1 MSQNIQN
8 KAERVIDA
16 LRVNL
21 FDHPILVPMSAVAE
35 VVRGAQVIQ
44 RSNQPSC
51 LHGWLQWRELEIPL
65 VAVEELFGANKGS
78 HTGVANALVIN
89 SINPVGGNDF
99 YAFLLTD
106 LPQPARVSETSDLQE
121 LGDQSGTEYQLLKVS
136 LDSRELIIPNL
147 DKIEALLTSSL

>member
-1 MSQNIQN
+1 MSQNLHN
-8 KAERVIDA
+8 KAEKVVDA

-21 FDHPILVPMSAVAE
+21 FDQPILVPMAAVAE
-35 VVRGAQVIQ
+35 VVRGAKVVEKN
-44 RSNQPSC
+44 NQPGC

-65 VAVEELFGANKGS
+65 VALEEMLGAAKGS
-78 HTGVANALVIN
+78 HTGIANALVVN

-121 LGDQSGTEYQLLKVS
+121 LEDQSSSEYQLLKVS

-147 DKIEALLTSSL
+147 EKIEAFLNTAF